1 MEAPKQSPNPPG
13 CLPLLQKTRTL
24 EKRLINLSA
33 LTHLSYVFLIPN
45 DWALRTTG
53 ACPKSFSQSGY
64 RSNPPYWEWISV
76 CPHHHWSDTLT
87 AQCRHYKA
95 APALEKQNR
104 SNSEVPVSTSTPF
117 CLGPLRDTQPSSLI
131 LSPSSLTGLRFLR
144 KISLWISFFKKR
156 AVILEFDRSNQNS
169 NQVILQH
176 LLLALSL
183 TVLELIL
190 RTLTICP
197 YWISYHPPYG

>member
-1 MEAPKQSPNPPG
+1 MEAPKQTPNPPG

-33 LTHLSYVFLIPN
+33 LTHLSYGFLIPN

-53 ACPKSFSQSGY
+53 ACPKSQSGY
-64 RSNPPYWEWISV
+64 RNNPPYWEWISV

-87 AQCRHYKA
+87 AQCHHYKA

-117 CLGPLRDTQPSSLI
+117 CLGPLRDIQPFSLI
-131 LSPSSLTGLRFLR
+131 LSHSSLTGLRFLR
-144 KISLWISFFKKR
+144 KNITLNFFFQK
-156 AVILEFDRSNQNS
+156 EGSNS
-169 NQVILQH
+169 RI
-176 LLLALSL
+176 
-183 TVLELIL
+183 
-190 RTLTICP
+190 
-197 YWISYHPPYG
+197 W